1 MQVNTST
8 SATLP
13 LASQPS
19 SKSIST
25 PEDDNFMEAFHQG
38 KLGIAFTFD
47 PELANTTHNNIRYV
61 MPPPNM
67 VSFGT
72 QELAEK
78 MTGLK
83 GKEAQEQFA
92 KTMALLEQGVVP
104 DPAVLEKQLQKQAD
118 SIFRSPAGE
127 VLAVVYKDGTIHTQG
142 EGMRIDFDALF
153 KSAKGLSEHEYRA
166 AMRNGIAAALGSR
179 AIASYYD
186 YHQLAPTMR
195 EINEEERIFYSR
207 A

>member
-1 MQVNTST
+1 MQVNAST

-13 LASQPS
+13 LASKPS

-25 PEDDNFMEAFHQG
+25 PDNHQFTSIT
-38 KLGIAFTFD
+38 LGTEFVPLD
-47 PELANTTHNNIRYV
+47 PERAHQVRL
-61 MPPPNM
+61 
-67 VSFGT
+67 FF
-72 QELAEK
+72 AESA
-78 MTGLK
+78 TGLK
-83 GKEAQEQFA
+83 GEEALEKYK
-92 KTMALLEQGVVP
+92 KTMERTMKLLEGGGHP

-127 VLAVVYKDGTIHTQG
+127 VLAVVYKDGTVHTQG

-166 AMRNGIAAALGSR
+166 AIRNGIAAALGSR
-179 AIASYYD
+179 AVASYYD
-186 YHQLAPTMR
+186 YHQPAPTMR